1 MIRYSVVMMFPLA
14 LSLTGCG
21 GSGPALP
28 TTTLQE
34 AIGAG
39 EADARFYGTG
49 GSSGDSVMVDVS
61 KNPNATPGSQTVTI
75 APGSRLESSEAG
87 AQSMVVLR
95 VTGRVTGANS
105 YEPSSDI
112 LIPASG
118 SATYALNAFC
128 AEFHKDN
135 PSAST
140 HFTLR
145 APDPTLACIAR
156 QSVTVGLSIEAVQAA
171 IWIYTDRLTYDET
184 NQKFRVS
191 FDNWSRAQ
199 QAVAACVVTPK

>member
-1 MIRYSVVMMFPLA
+1 MKRCLFLA
-14 LSLTGCG
+14 MVLLTFLLAGCG
-21 GSGPALP
+21 GSGSALP

-34 AIGAG
+34 AIAAG
-39 EADARFYGTG
+39 QADARFYGTG

-61 KNPNATPGSQTVTI
+61 KNPQATPGWQTVTI
-75 APGSRLESSEAG
+75 SPGSRLESSEAG

-95 VTGRVTGANS
+95 VAGRVTGTNS

-112 LIPASG
+112 VIPASG

-145 APDPTLACIAR
+145 SPDPTLACIAR
-156 QSVTVGLSIEAVQAA
+156 QSVTAGLSIEAIQAA
-171 IWIYTDRLTYDET
+171 IWIYTDRLAYDET
-184 NQKFRVS
+184 NEKFRVS
-191 FDNWSRAQ
+191 FDNWTLARQ
-199 QAVAACVVTPK
+199 TVAGCVGAPK